1 MNQTT
6 ATKRYEA
13 KRQWSQLT
21 KQVKEFEK
29 TLLRLM
35 RHPEATAEQISKAKE
50 AYTELYKSMKETEK
64 NYLTA
69 IKPHHHYEP
78 QSTVSLTDN

>member
-29 TLLRLM
+29 VMLRLL
-35 RHPEATAEQISKAKE
+35 RHPEATKEQIMLAHEKYVA
-50 AYTELYKSMKETEK
+50 LYKQMKETEK
-64 NYLTA
+64 EYLDK
-69 IKPHHHYEP
+69 IKPTYHFAK
-78 QSTVSLTDN
+78 VSLTD

>member
-29 TLLRLM
+29 VMLRLL

-50 AYTELYKSMKETEK
+50 AYTNLYKSMKETEK
-64 NYLTA
+64 NYLNTL
-69 IKPHHHYEP
+69 KPSTYEAKP
-78 QSTVSLTDN
+78 TVSLTDN